1 MSADSSISRV
11 RFQSTPR
18 NITGHKTE
26 DSRTTSAMQEAS
38 ARMYQATQ
46 FTNLKSEGNNLLS
59 KRTARLKNHLCR
71 LMKSGA
77 TPPSPLLAM
86 LLLLLPLLL
95 TLQKLV
101 AFDAL
106 GVSGCS
112 PLFFLTLHLRA
123 SFYFAAQN
131 LVLYFIVLFPPAL

>member
-1 MSADSSISRV
+1 
-11 RFQSTPR
+11 
-18 NITGHKTE
+18 
-26 DSRTTSAMQEAS
+26 MQEAS
-38 ARMYQATQ
+38 ALMYQATQ
-46 FTNLKSEGNNLLS
+46 FTNFKPEGNNLLS

-77 TPPSPLLAM
+77 TPPSLLLAL

-112 PLFFLTLHLRA
+112 PLCFFLTFHFEPPFIFPAKILYLISLFCFLQPFKSA
-123 SFYFAAQN
+123 ISLSMISAYGSNFDKDNGKMSAQN
-131 LVLYFIVLFPPAL
+131 TSS